1 MAKASVNLQDS
12 FLNQVRKDGSRVKVI
27 LLDGTNLDGI
37 VRGFDSFTVVMT
49 TGETQHLVYKH
60 AIAQIIG
67 ERSSQQSR
75 RGNGERRAP
84 SKENRERSEPRK
96 KEAFNTLNVSRVT
109 ISEDSES

>member
-12 FLNQVRKDGSRVKVI
+12 FLNQVRKDGTRVKMI
-27 LLDGTNLDGI
+27 LLDGTNLDGV

-67 ERSSQQSR
+67 ERAQKQNR
-75 RGNGERRAP
+75 RGNSERRAP
-84 SKENRERSEPRK
+84 SKGNREGGEPRK

-109 ISEDSES
+109 ISKDSES